1 MERWT
6 HECMDVQSNR
16 CLHEHMANIDID
28 YVFNLSKLII
38 KDVCVCLCHLL
49 CVYNF
54 LLIIFN
60 FWQRPLVALNISFPL
75 KNTNLIMY
83 HFKAF

>member
-1 MERWT
+1 MARQGWRDDT

-38 KDVCVCLCHLL
+38 KDVCVSVSLTLR
-49 CVYNF
+49 V
-54 LLIIFN
+54 
-60 FWQRPLVALNISFPL
+60 QFPFD
-75 KNTNLIMY
+75 NL
-83 HFKAF
+83 